1 MRQTWQ
7 WKPNQTVHNYR
18 IQRRYYW
25 ATPYRRQRFQL
36 LPAFGAVIAII
47 MVVDLIAKIL

>member
-18 IQRRYYW
+18 AQRRYYG
-25 ATPYRRQRFQL
+25 RRHGRYSVL
-36 LPAFGAVIAII
+36 AIVGAAMGVIIIVAAIAMAI
-47 MVVDLIAKIL
+47 